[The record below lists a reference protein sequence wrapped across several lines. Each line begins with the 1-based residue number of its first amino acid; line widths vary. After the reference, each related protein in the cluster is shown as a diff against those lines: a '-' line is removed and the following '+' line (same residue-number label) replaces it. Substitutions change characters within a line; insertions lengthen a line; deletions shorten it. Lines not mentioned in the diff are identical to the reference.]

1 MVARA
6 RASLRAMSTAG
17 SAETDDAS
25 LVGPEGVAA
34 GVGGPVVAGGGWRSP
49 QPFPLR
55 TAAAV
60 FLLLL
65 VVAGLFNF
73 VVIQKLPGISPV
85 DGPVYADA
93 LDRAFDFRVTVKGDR
108 LGEATVEYIG
118 CRGIQGVGS
127 LDAACDEPR
136 LNRLESS
143 SEASS
148 MTGAQA
154 WARELFK
161 SSLSGYTTAYVHPP
175 TYFFL
180 TAGVVKAVQVVAPGV
195 YAFDIARMVG
205 ALWFAVG
212 ALLMVWL
219 ATLWGARPW
228 PAALVM
234 VALLPTPTGATTFSF
249 ITPDSMSLMVC
260 GGVALGVTLWWR
272 DRLPAWSL
280 IFFGLLTAAVKQ
292 TYFLAA
298 VAGVLL
304 IAMLWWRQHTR
315 PTRACVSAA
324 VFVGAGAV
332 IGLVGWDLIKR
343 FIEVVPGDISTGP
356 DPFAVS
362 LDFNGVA
369 QLIFTAAADFPNEAA
384 GPLLAVPPAAL
395 AMSMG
400 FGLAL
405 AAATGG
411 ALLYRSTRSDEFI
424 LAASGGLTVVFG
436 GLLVSLMYLLSSGI
450 FLPPIVRYIF
460 GGIPLVLLP
469 LMLATSS
476 RAVRVLLV
484 VLAAVS
490 YIGWMLYP

>member
-25 LVGPEGVAA
+25 LVGPEQVAT

-85 DGPVYADA
+85 DGIVYADA
-93 LDRAFDFRVTVKGDR
+93 LDRAFDFRVTVKGDTM
-108 LGEATVEYIG
+108 GVATSEYIA
-118 CRGIQGVGS
+118 CRGVHGY
-127 LDAACDEPR
+127 DE
-136 LNRLESS
+136 L
-143 SEASS
+143 
-148 MTGAQA
+148 G
-154 WARELFK
+154 
-161 SSLSGYTTAYVHPP
+161 LSCGGPYPDTFRGLTTAYVHPP

-490 YIGWMLYP
+490 YIGWMLYQ